1 MGGNLLKSDLDSII
15 DIKTFMAI
23 NDENNVRSED
33 VTLSSVEPLFFGDEK
48 VIERIVS
55 GSLNT
60 IPLGDLMG

>member
-15 DIKTFMAI
+15 DRKTFMAI